1 MTILERIRTEDSR
14 WSEFYDLVVSHFKEV
29 EHMNIRRGE
38 FTEIMNMA
46 ENRLKGPKGRGK
58 YGPYETGKYPS
69 LIKELAE
76 EVMDC
81 IVYTFFWWWD
91 HKERLSY
98 IQMATVKTVVWI
110 LAEIVKTMERLDEA
124 VNREKREE

>member
-1 MTILERIRTEDSR
+1 
-14 WSEFYDLVVSHFKEV
+14 
-29 EHMNIRRGE
+29 
-38 FTEIMNMA
+38 
-46 ENRLKGPKGRGK
+46 
-58 YGPYETGKYPS
+58 
-69 LIKELAE
+69 
-76 EVMDC
+76 MDC

-98 IQMATVKTVVWI
+98 LQMATVKMIVWI